1 MATSDGGSG
10 CFDCRAARVS
20 SLQSANLSSE
30 DASLIAPGMSPSS
43 NFSDTLL
50 RRVARDSSSEKP
62 RLSPPLCRNC
72 LGRGSC
78 SSVSCC
84 LMRADSDL
92 PLWSLPGTRR
102 QRDGN
107 KSRRSHALGEL
118 SWTTSSRM
126 LTNFRLLCTLA
137 ALGICFKVII
147 IKKVHKGTFYII
159 IIIILRMRRSV
170 TDIYIYIHIY
180 MYIYPNQVL

>member
-30 DASLIAPGMSPSS
+30 DASMIAPEMSPSS

-50 RRVARDSSSEKP
+50 HRAARDSSSEKP
-62 RLSPPLCRNC
+62 CLSPPLCRNC

-84 LMRADSDL
+84 LIRADSYL
-92 PLWSLPGTRR
+92 PLWSLPGTHS

-107 KSRRSHALGEL
+107 KSTRSHALGEL
-118 SWTTSSRM
+118 SWTSSSRM

-137 ALGICFKVII
+137 TLGIRLKVLTCAII
-147 IKKVHKGTFYII
+147 VRSKARDKPRGVDGRSASPPSEEII
-159 IIIILRMRRSV
+159 TL
-170 TDIYIYIHIY
+170 IH
-180 MYIYPNQVL
+180 MS